1 MVKTIVYRGG
11 EVRTEGFMARPKG
24 SKNKRSVG
32 IPEHLK
38 AELGHRDPAD
48 VLGEIY
54 SMPHD
59 KLAAMMRSAK
69 GARAVAIRMQAAIA
83 AMPYQHSKM
92 PVQVTVNEDQLPTL
106 NIYANKNSM
115 QNQRLINSADQA
127 VGRLTVGRD
136 VQDIEINKETD
147 E

>member
-1 MVKTIVYRGG
+1 
-11 EVRTEGFMARPKG
+11 MARPKG

-32 IPEHLK
+32 IPEQLK
-38 AELGHRDPAD
+38 AQLGHRDPAD

-59 KLAAMMRSAK
+59 DLAKLMRSAK

-92 PVQVTVNEDQLPTL
+92 PVKVEVNEDQLPTL
-106 NIYANKNSM
+106 VIVANRNSM
-115 QNQRLINSADQA
+115 QNQQLMQSADKA
-127 VGRLTVGRD
+127 VSRLTVSRD
-136 VQDIEINKETD
+136 AQDVEINKETD

>member
-1 MVKTIVYRGG
+1 
-11 EVRTEGFMARPKG
+11 MARPKG

-32 IPEHLK
+32 IP
-38 AELGHRDPAD
+38 AELQAKLGHRDPAD

-59 KLAAMMRSAK
+59 DLAKLMRSAK

-92 PVQVTVNEDQLPTL
+92 PVKVEVNEDQLPTL
-106 NIYANKNSM
+106 VIVANRNSM
-115 QNQRLINSADQA
+115 QNQQLMQSADKA
-127 VGRLTVGRD
+127 VSRLTVSRD
-136 VQDIEINKETD
+136 AQDVEVKGESD